1 MGILIPERSVRK
13 ISAAVVPLALAAA
26 ASPVPLLVL
35 LVLLVTPRAVPNG
48 AAFSVGWAAALL
60 GVGAVTLAA
69 VGAGLDLHG
78 GGAVVAGL
86 TALVGALL
94 LVLAGWQWSRRPRDA
109 SAMLVPRWL
118 TAADDCTPAH
128 AFGLGV
134 AMVLLNPKVLALT
147 AGAVGAIAALGTGP
161 ARALDLFLFAAL
173 GSVGALIPLGFRV
186 VLGMRATGGLESCR
200 AWLVAHGAGVASAV
214 LGAVGLLLVVRGA
227 LAL

>member
-1 MGILIPERSVRK
+1 MGILMLERSVRA

-48 AAFSVGWAAALL
+48 AAFSVGWAGALL

-69 VGAGLDLHG
+69 VGAGMDLRDDG
-78 GGAVVAGL
+78 TVVAGL
-86 TALVGALL
+86 TALVGVLM

-109 SAMLVPRWL
+109 SAMPVPRWL
-118 TAADDCTPAH
+118 TAADDCTLTH

-134 AMVLLNPKVLALT
+134 IMVLLNPKVLALT
-147 AGAVGAIAALGTGP
+147 VGAVSTIATLGTGP
-161 ARALDLFLFAAL
+161 ARALDLLLFAAL
-173 GSVGALIPLGFRV
+173 GSLGALIPFGFRV
-186 VLGMRATGGLESCR
+186 VLGMRATGGLQSCR